1 MANLSNVTKHNDKT
15 LHKFISYN
23 QGKSLPQTELDKL
36 YDYWLSIEKSAK
48 PNNEQPKPTGD
59 TLYGVLKSDIE
70 RLARAGESY
79 EQAAI
84 RIKQQRAEKERD
96 DKYKAA

>member
-1 MANLSNVTKHNDKT
+1 M

-23 QGKSLPQTELDKL
+23 QSKSLTQTELDKL

-48 PNNEQPKPTGD
+48 PTNEQPKQNGD

-84 RIKQQRAEKERD
+84 RISKQRAEKERD
-96 DKYKAA
+96 QKHKAA

>member
-1 MANLSNVTKHNDKT
+1 
-15 LHKFISYN
+15 
-23 QGKSLPQTELDKL
+23 L

-48 PNNEQPKPTGD
+48 PTTEQPKPTGD

-96 DKYKAA
+96 QKHKAA